1 MTRIT
6 GTKKI
11 ELRVTN
17 GSGWYNRRVIKEIP
31 MTKPEEIA
39 ALVALNSKLRK
50 QRNGLRCVSATCTS
64 VVLTKRI
71 ILNERRIIKLS
82 RELSAS

>member
-1 MTRIT
+1 
-6 GTKKI
+6 
-11 ELRVTN
+11 
-17 GSGWYNRRVIKEIP
+17 
-31 MTKPEEIA
+31 MTKSEEIA

-71 ILNERRIIKLS
+71 VLNERRIIKLS